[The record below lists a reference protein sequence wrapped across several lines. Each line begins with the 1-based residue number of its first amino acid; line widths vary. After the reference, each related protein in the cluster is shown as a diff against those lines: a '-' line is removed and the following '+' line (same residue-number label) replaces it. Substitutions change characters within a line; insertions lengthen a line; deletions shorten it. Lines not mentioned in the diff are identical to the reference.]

1 MTTLRIFVLL
11 TLTLILLLD
20 GYANAEQGYDSEST
34 TVILTKQKP
43 TYGNTLKNFIN
54 VNNAYLNQK
63 YSRLKKRQSPSSNIN
78 LTDEL
83 LGDNYDFGYFGPIT
97 IANQTF
103 NVTYDTGS
111 FDLWVPNISCS
122 LFVCGYHNRFD
133 PSRSSTFQS
142 STNNF
147 TIVYGLTSNQSVTGS
162 QGQDTVIFGGV
173 TITNQTF
180 GLAANMPSIFAS
192 QVEDGIL
199 GLAAVNSR
207 GFKVNGVMQSIKEQ
221 KQLSKNIIGFHFARE
236 KNNSKDISFMTLGD
250 VNQDAMIGSIG
261 YNAANVSTG
270 HWVIPLKDLKVDG
283 IDLIHSRI
291 PGAAALSDG
300 QQVLWTIPCNTKSIV
315 SLTFDSGSYPID
327 PSELVVYINQSHSL
341 CLSGIQYSPLN
352 FWLIGDVFLTSVYS
366 VFDFDNYAVGF
377 AESKIMANSHTSNT
391 AINSFQTQNFALI
404 IGITIILLFV

>member
-78 LTDEL
+78 LSDEL
-83 LGDNYDFGYFGPIT
+83 L
-97 IANQTF
+97 
-103 NVTYDTGS
+103 
-111 FDLWVPNISCS
+111 
-122 LFVCGYHNRFD
+122 
-133 PSRSSTFQS
+133 
-142 STNNF
+142 
-147 TIVYGLTSNQSVTGS
+147 VTGS
-162 QGQDTVIFGGV
+162 QGHDTVIFGGV

-207 GFKVNGVMQSIKEQ
+207 GSKVNGVMQSIKEQ

-283 IDLIHSRI
+283 SSLKLSFPEPAIIDTGSSIIYGLPQIVDLIHSRI
-291 PGAAALSDG
+291 PSAAALSDG

-341 CLSGIQYSPLN
+341 CLSGIQYSPFN